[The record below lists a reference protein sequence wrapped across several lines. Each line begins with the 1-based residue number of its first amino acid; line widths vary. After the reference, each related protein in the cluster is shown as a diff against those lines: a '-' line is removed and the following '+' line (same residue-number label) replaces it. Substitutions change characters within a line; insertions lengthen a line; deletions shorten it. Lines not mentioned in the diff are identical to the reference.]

1 MRFRRRPGVAPMGPS
16 RATTAASL
24 GPAISYAAAH
34 PVQLIS
40 VDTIVGVGKV
50 YIIPLLTSKH
60 LTGKVMVVSDDG
72 VPFEMQMVSYA
83 GDANQLWGNVCGKA
97 HGGVCSS
104 SAA

>member
-1 MRFRRRPGVAPMGPS
+1 MGPS

-24 GPAISYAAAH
+24 VPAISYAAA
-34 PVQLIS
+34 
-40 VDTIVGVGKV
+40 
-50 YIIPLLTSKH
+50 
-60 LTGKVMVVSDDG
+60 G

-83 GDANQLWGNVCGKA
+83 GDANQLWDNVCGKA